1 MFEYGDQK
9 SVLSQRHGFG
19 VTEYGETWALI
30 RIVDGVT
37 AEKGLTIMFSRL
49 EEEEKI
55 QLKHKRANKVL
66 PKPNEKREK

>member
-1 MFEYGDQK
+1 M
-9 SVLSQRHGFG
+9 
-19 VTEYGETWALI
+19 
-30 RIVDGVT
+30 DGVT

-66 PKPNEKREK
+66 PKPNEKREKEEGRNRLCEMWLRS